1 MDSFLLVIFIIVGLA
16 GLIFQV
22 EAGAFVGLSLAPWQ
36 IIKLDLGK
44 KISLYA
50 IIITTLIGSIYFISI
65 SRWLLFLL
73 YLVIE
78 AYNYWGYMNRYNKS

>member
-1 MDSFLLVIFIIVGLA
+1 MDAFLLVIFLIVGLA
-16 GLIFQV
+16 GLIFKV
-22 EAGAFVGLSLAPWQ
+22 DSGAFVGLSLAPWQ

-50 IIITTLIGSIYFISI
+50 IILSTFIGGIYFISI

-73 YLVIE
+73 FLLIE
-78 AYNYWGYMNRYNKS
+78 AYNYWGYKKRYDQ

>member
-1 MDSFLLVIFIIVGLA
+1 MDAFLLVIFIIVGFA

-22 EAGAFVGLSLAPWQ
+22 DAGAFVGLSLAPWQ
-36 IIKLDLGK
+36 IIKLDIGK

-50 IIITTLIGSIYFISI
+50 IILSTLIGGIYFIVI

-73 YLVIE
+73 FLLIE
-78 AYNYWGYMNRYNKS
+78 VYNYWGYRKRYQK

>member
-1 MDSFLLVIFIIVGLA
+1 MDAFLLVIFIIVGLA

-22 EAGAFVGLSLAPWQ
+22 DAGAFVGLSLAPWQ
-36 IIKLDLGK
+36 IIKLDIGK

-50 IIITTLIGSIYFISI
+50 IILSTLIGGIYFIAI

-73 YLVIE
+73 FLLIE
-78 AYNYWGYMNRYNKS
+78 VYNYWGYRKRYQK

>member
-1 MDSFLLVIFIIVGLA
+1 MDAFLLVIFIIVGFA

-22 EAGAFVGLSLAPWQ
+22 DAGAFVGLSLAPWQ
-36 IIKLDLGK
+36 IIKLDIGK

-50 IIITTLIGSIYFISI
+50 IILSTLIGGIYFITI

-73 YLVIE
+73 FLLIE
-78 AYNYWGYMNRYNKS
+78 VYNYWGYRKRYQK

>member
-1 MDSFLLVIFIIVGLA
+1 MDAFLLVVFIIVGIA

-22 EAGAFVGLSLAPWQ
+22 EAGAFIGLSLAPWQ

-50 IIITTLIGSIYFISI
+50 IILSTIIGSIYFISV

-73 YLVIE
+73 YLLVE
-78 AYNYWGYMNRYNKS
+78 AYNYWGYKKTYS

>member
-1 MDSFLLVIFIIVGLA
+1 MDAFLLVIFIIVGVA

-36 IIKLDLGK
+36 IIKLNLGK

-50 IIITTLIGSIYFISI
+50 IVLSTLIGGIYFIAI

-73 YLVIE
+73 YLLIE
-78 AYNYWGYMNRYNKS
+78 VYNYWGYKKRFAK

>member
-1 MDSFLLVIFIIVGLA
+1 MDAFLLVIFIIVGIA
-16 GLIFQV
+16 GLIFKV

-36 IIKLDLGK
+36 IIKLDLGE

-50 IIITTLIGSIYFISI
+50 IIFSTIIGSIYLISI

-73 YLVIE
+73 FLLVE
-78 AYNYWGYMNRYNKS
+78 AYNYWGYKKRYSK

>member
-1 MDSFLLVIFIIVGLA
+1 MDAFLLVIFIIVGIA
-16 GLIFQV
+16 GLIFKV

-36 IIKLDLGK
+36 IIKLDLGE

-50 IIITTLIGSIYFISI
+50 IIFSTIIGGIYLISI

-73 YLVIE
+73 FLLVE
-78 AYNYWGYMNRYNKS
+78 AYNYWGYKKRYSK

>member
-1 MDSFLLVIFIIVGLA
+1 MDALLLVIFIIVGLA

-22 EAGAFVGLSLAPWQ
+22 ETGAFVGLSLAPWQ

-50 IIITTLIGSIYFISI
+50 IILSTFIGGIYFIAI
-65 SRWLLFLL
+65 SKWLLFLL
-73 YLVIE
+73 YLLIE
-78 AYNYWGYMNRYNKS
+78 AYNYWGYRNRYAK

>member
-1 MDSFLLVIFIIVGLA
+1 MDAFLLVIFIIVGFA

-22 EAGAFVGLSLAPWQ
+22 DAGAFVGLSLAPWQ
-36 IIKLDLGK
+36 IIKLDIGK

-50 IIITTLIGSIYFISI
+50 IILSTLIGGIYFIAI

-73 YLVIE
+73 FLLIE
-78 AYNYWGYMNRYNKS
+78 VYNYWGYRKRYQK